1 MAERQN
7 PRVRGQA
14 LITKV
19 SNQDRSRIII
29 GAFENDAMD
38 YIHVAG
44 TLRNKAR
51 DCPFYIVTVYLRQAG
66 VTLSNAQVIVLL
78 M

>member
-7 PRVRGQA
+7 LRVRGQA

-38 YIHVAG
+38 YIHVAE
-44 TLRNKAR
+44 TLGKKAR
-51 DCPFYIVTVYLRQAG
+51 DSAFYIVTVYLRQAG